1 MLPRTTMARYE
12 TYQSNAAEAPLMR
25 KWVVRALIVSLFL
38 HAALFVTFNLKK
50 LENFGA
56 TDAPVLAPMPVNMKR
71 PVIPMMDEKEAR
83 LDLPKKP
90 NVAKIDLPSEKPEL
104 QEIHVAPQL
113 TDLTKTLGVEKPS
126 AMKGWDALAKA
137 EQASRGQLDREL
149 NAIGGSLIKESVR
162 SPRQP
167 LLKVAGGKPGEG
179 GGGLGAE
186 GIPGLKSVSDLLGDA
201 GGLKAGARGGIP
213 GGALYEHG
221 SAELREAAVTQLQKL
236 GELIKLNPNATFV
249 IEGHTDST
257 GTPEANQELS
267 EERAKSVKK
276 WLVENMSIPAE
287 RIETIGMG
295 SSKMIVSPRAVDANE
310 EGAFDAEVARQQP
323 NRRVEIV
330 IKTNRK

>member
-56 TDAPVLAPMPVNMKR
+56 TDEPVLAPMPVNMKR

-83 LDLPKKP
+83 PELPK
-90 NVAKIDLPSEKPEL
+90 VSDLAKIELPSEKPEIT
-104 QEIHVAPQL
+104 EIHMAPQM
-113 TDLTKTLGVEKPS
+113 TDLSKTLGVEKPS

-137 EQASRGQLDREL
+137 EQVSRGQMDREL

-179 GGGLGAE
+179 GAGLGAE
-186 GIPGLKSVSDLLGDA
+186 GIPGLKTMSDLLGQT
-201 GGLKAGARGGIP
+201 GGLKSGARGGIP

-236 GELIKLNPNATFV
+236 GELIKLNPNATFM

-267 EERAKSVKK
+267 EERAKNVKK

-295 SSKMIVSPRAVDANE
+295 SSKMIVSPRAYDANE
-310 EGAFDAEVARQQP
+310 AGAFDAEVARQQP